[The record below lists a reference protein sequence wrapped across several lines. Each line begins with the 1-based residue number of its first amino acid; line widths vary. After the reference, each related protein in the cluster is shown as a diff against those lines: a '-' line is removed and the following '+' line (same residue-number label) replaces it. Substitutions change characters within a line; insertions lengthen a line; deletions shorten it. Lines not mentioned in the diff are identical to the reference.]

1 MKAQIIKPSPG
12 LSGVI
17 DNYMLVDID
26 WQRLAAEGAAAMAS
40 VWRLIPYGKVSM
52 LFVYGDAHQYSL
64 DGAGEAM
71 HTTRHAFL
79 VGQLTKP
86 IWLKFAGHTRL
97 IKIQFKAGGLSQLL
111 PMNLDEFT
119 NVPSLDLEA
128 VWGRAVNDLVAQLH
142 EAGTDAQRIGLLN
155 AFFERRLQPRKD
167 VIDYVEYTL
176 SQLHQTGGKL
186 AIKGLEDKLGISSRQ
201 LERLFL
207 AKVGLSAKQ
216 MGKIIRLNGAFAQ
229 LEAQPALSMTALS
242 YELGYHDQAHFCHDF
257 KAIAGVSPSKLLSQT
272 GGELFVTHGQCFLKQ
287 KPPVPTVRRTQPA
300 A

>member
-1 MKAQIIKPSPG
+1 MKAQIIKPSPR

-26 WQRLAAEGAAAMAS
+26 WQRLAAEGAAAPAS

-52 LFVYGDAHQYSL
+52 LFVYGDAHGYSL
-64 DGAGEAM
+64 EGAGDAM
-71 HTTRHAFL
+71 RKTRQAFL

-97 IKIQFKAGGLSQLL
+97 IKIQFKPGGLSQLL

-128 VWGRAVNDLVAQLH
+128 VWGRAAADLAEQLH
-142 EAGTDAQRIGLLN
+142 EAGTDDQRVGLLN

-167 VIDYVEYTL
+167 VIDYVEYTMT
-176 SQLHQTGGKL
+176 QLQQTQGKV
-186 AIKGLEDKLGISSRQ
+186 AIKGLEEKLGISTRQ

-216 MGKIIRLNGAFAQ
+216 MGKIIRLNGAFSQ
-229 LEAQPALSMTALS
+229 LEARPALSMTALS

-257 KAIAGVSPSKLLSQT
+257 KAIAGVSPSKLLSQSP
-272 GGELFVTHGQCFLKQ
+272 GELFVTHGQCFLKQ
-287 KPPVPTVRRTQPA
+287 KPSGAARENQPA